1 MHLQESGE
9 MYLETIY
16 ILSKRSGTVRSLDVA
31 EYMNFS
37 KPSVSRAVGLLKSGG
52 YVLMDKDGFLTLTD
66 AGQEVAEKIYERHTL
81 LTSFLVRL
89 GVDETVAAEDACKME
104 HVISDESFAAIKNHV
119 HSVSGIKKR
128 GAFAASS

>member
-1 MHLQESGE
+1 
-9 MYLETIY
+9 
-16 ILSKRSGTVRSLDVA
+16 
-31 EYMNFS
+31 MNFS

-119 HSVSGIKKR
+119 HSVTQE
-128 GAFAASS
+128 